1 MTDDTPDWFTKW
13 AATQGTTKKGPSIS
27 VLLVLLVGLP
37 LLIFGIASTI
47 KFIHFMNSPIINGQI
62 PAWALLMIGVILLL
76 ILKRR
81 QTHNRRVVSRQ
92 RCRQEC
98 WSNWTKSINK
108 SACYDKRRRQ
118 Y

>member
-47 KFIHFMNSPIINGQI
+47 KFIQFMNSPIINGQV
-62 PAWALLMIGVILLL
+62 PVWALLVIGVILLL
-76 ILKRR
+76 IVKRQ
-81 QTHNRRVVSRQ
+81 QTNPYGV
-92 RCRQEC
+92 
-98 WSNWTKSINK
+98 
-108 SACYDKRRRQ
+108 
-118 Y
+118 